1 LDSLRQALELKQ
13 DHTVA
18 LRHLA
23 LTLAVIRKF
32 DDAAAKLE
40 ALLKQ
45 TSDDAAKRLDLTV
58 SLISRQNH
66 AQALINL
73 Q

>member
-1 LDSLRQALELKQ
+1 
-13 DHTVA
+13 
-18 LRHLA
+18 
-23 LTLAVIRKF
+23 VIRKF